1 VSWEQSTDAA
11 DISLEPAAPSHP
23 TGVFPAETAET
34 QAAVVLPTAP
44 LLDGH
49 GGEDVQAQL
58 PKAEEELPSAADTQ
72 LPGDHPDESKKSMG
86 APSEEPPA
94 PAIAIPSPGGDVP
107 DTLKGTDAPSEKSS
121 SLVPDPSPDRPE
133 AVPTEEKAAEGPG
146 DVHLDIGESMPMPA
160 QDREL
165 YDLLKVEPD
174 ATEDVLRGAYKRRA
188 LELHPDKGGN
198 EEDFKAM
205 KGAYDVLTDP
215 EKRTVY
221 DQHGKEGLRQLEM
234 ARQME
239 ANGFFSPIQWL
250 LSLSSGKRQVLA
262 LLVVLVAMFFMLP
275 FVLTT
280 LKWDGTAGFHW
291 AIVLIPVWL
300 LQLPICFL
308 QQCVVP
314 EPPQGDEEEWGE
326 DERTKFTQQKKEHHW
341 LRFEGFVFSGL
352 LLLFQL
358 LLLLRLEDDISVS
371 WFVVMLP
378 WILLEVWWV
387 VLKVMVAPVQWTRAD
402 AMAAAEALVNTGTV
416 WKSLKFW
423 CFLLSFVQL
432 GAMRLVAV
440 LLLAECADSGNT
452 SWWIAPVPLYVAAAF
467 SIIKAAVDA
476 CGSSPQPN
484 SGPAMVAT
492 SLSVAAWLTMVLL
505 AVGKLDGGSYSAG
518 LVFSP
523 IFAVFGLVTCCFC
536 SVVGWCPRDQLETA
550 AKQVGETIGRSAE
563 TE

>member
-1 VSWEQSTDAA
+1 M
-11 DISLEPAAPSHP
+11 
-23 TGVFPAETAET
+23 
-34 QAAVVLPTAP
+34 VLPTAP

-49 GGEDVQAQL
+49 SGEEVQAQL
-58 PKAEEELPSAADTQ
+58 QTAKLELPSAAEMQ
-72 LPGDHPDESKKSMG
+72 LPGGDHPDEPKSM
-86 APSEEPPA
+86 ATPSEEPPT
-94 PAIAIPSPGGDVP
+94 PAAAMPSPGGNVP
-107 DTLKGTDAPSEKSS
+107 DASKGTEPSE
-121 SLVPDPSPDRPE
+121 DRSPDGPD
-133 AVPTEEKAAEGPG
+133 AVPTEDKAGEGPG
-146 DVHLDIGESMPMPA
+146 DVHIDIGESMPTA
-160 QDREL
+160 SQDREL

-198 EEDFKAM
+198 EEEFKAM

-250 LSLSSGKRQVLA
+250 LSLSPGKRQVLA

-402 AMAAAEALVNTGTV
+402 ARAAAEALVNAGTV

-440 LLLAECADSGNT
+440 LLLAECADSGST

-505 AVGKLDGGSYSAG
+505 AVGKLDGGNYSAG

-523 IFAVFGLVTCCFC
+523 IFAVFGLATCCFC
-536 SVVGWCPRDQLETA
+536 SVVGWCPRDQLENV
-550 AKQVGETIGRSAE
+550 AKQAGETIGRSAD